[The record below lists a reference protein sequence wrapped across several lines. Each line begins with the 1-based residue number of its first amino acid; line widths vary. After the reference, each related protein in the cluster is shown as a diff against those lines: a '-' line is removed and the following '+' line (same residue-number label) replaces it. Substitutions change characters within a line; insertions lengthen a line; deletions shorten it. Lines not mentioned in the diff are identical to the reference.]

1 MRLLKSRTF
10 IGGIVVVA
18 LLCGAAAFSV
28 RSIVSA
34 TAGRGSASGGPAA
47 DALPTVTLPPEMDR
61 VLRDYERHWAAGN
74 EAGLAALF
82 AEDALLLP
90 SGFAAARGR
99 EGIQQAYEDVIVP
112 VHLRAL
118 AYAADDSVGYV
129 VGAYRFDP
137 METESGKFIFALRRA
152 AGGPWMIS
160 AEIENISHIMEPSS
174 APAPR

>member
-1 MRLLKSRTF
+1 MIMRLLKSRTL
-10 IGGIVVVA
+10 IGGIGVVA

-34 TAGRGSASGGPAA
+34 TAGRGSASGPAA

-137 METESGKFIFALRRA
+137 METESGKFIFALRRV
-152 AGGPWMIS
+152 
-160 AEIENISHIMEPSS
+160 
-174 APAPR
+174 